1 MIRVKI
7 CGLTRADEA
16 LAAARA
22 GADAIGLV
30 FHPASPRAVSVTVA
44 RQLVDALP
52 PFVSSVGLFVD
63 ADPAVVEDT
72 LRRCPLD
79 LLQFHGDESPA
90 YCRAFGRPYLKAIR
104 VRADMDVAAEM
115 ARYPDARGILLDA
128 FVAAAPG
135 GTGQRF
141 DWTLIPRE
149 AQVPIILAGGLSPD
163 NVAEAVRQV
172 RPYAVDV
179 SSGVEN
185 APGRKDPDLV
195 RRFIEHSRRALSAP

>member
-7 CGLTRADEA
+7 CGLTRVDEA
-16 LAAARA
+16 LASALA

-30 FHPASPRAVSVTVA
+30 FHPASPRAVSAAAA
-44 RQLVDALP
+44 RQIVDVLP

-63 ADPAVVEDT
+63 AEPALVEDT

-79 LLQFHGDESPA
+79 LLQFHGNEAPA
-90 YCRAFGRPYLKAIR
+90 YCRAFGRPYIKAVR
-104 VRADMDVAAEM
+104 VRADMDLAAEM
-115 ARYPDARGILLDA
+115 ARYPDARGILLDT
-128 FVAAAPG
+128 FSAAAPG

-141 DWTLIPRE
+141 DWALVPRDVR
-149 AQVPIILAGGLSPD
+149 VPIILAGGLTPD

-179 SSGVEN
+179 SSGVES
-185 APGRKDPDLV
+185 APGRKDPALV
-195 RRFIEHSRRALSAP
+195 KRFIENGKRALGAP